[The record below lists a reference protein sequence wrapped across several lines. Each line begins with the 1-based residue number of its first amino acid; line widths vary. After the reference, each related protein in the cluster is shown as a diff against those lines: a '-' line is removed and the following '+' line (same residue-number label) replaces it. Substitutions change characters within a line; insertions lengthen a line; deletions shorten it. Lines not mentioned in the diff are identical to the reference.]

1 MVVFQPP
8 VTKVL
13 ILRPCAF
20 VLEVSGTMFFVGHMW
35 VQLSFSILAGLTFRF
50 LFLFLNTAV
59 SRMLSDEAPYPSV
72 TM

>member
-13 ILRPCAF
+13 ILRACAF
-20 VLEVSGTMFFVGHMW
+20 VLEVSGTVFFVGHMW
-35 VQLSFSILAGLTFRF
+35 VQLSFSILAGLSFRF
-50 LFLFLNTAV
+50 IFLFLNTAV
-59 SRMLSDEAPYPSV
+59 CRMLSDEVAHPFV